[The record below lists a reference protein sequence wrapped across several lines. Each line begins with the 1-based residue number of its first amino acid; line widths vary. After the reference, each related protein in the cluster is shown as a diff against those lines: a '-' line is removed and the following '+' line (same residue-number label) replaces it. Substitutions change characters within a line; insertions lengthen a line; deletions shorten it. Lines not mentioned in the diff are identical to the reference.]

1 MTSQCLNSHKY
12 MIYRKL
18 TTKEIFHRN
27 QKRRSPLSES
37 FIIWLHNIRSMH
49 NVGAVFRNSDA
60 FGIHE
65 LWLSGY
71 TPAPPRPE
79 ISKTAIGAEEHV
91 SWRSFTGYEEPLDRL
106 RENNY
111 LLLGLEQADNGILLN
126 RYKQDGRPIC
136 LLLGNEV
143 TGISE
148 ELLPHLDGV
157 VEIPQFGVK
166 HSLNVSVA
174 SGVALY
180 AFFEK
185 FHSDQESNDK
195 NSE

>member
-1 MTSQCLNSHKY
+1 
-12 MIYRKL
+12 MIYKKL
-18 TTKEIFHRN
+18 TTKQIFHRN
-27 QKRRSPLSES
+27 QKRTSPLSQH
-37 FIIWLHNIRSMH
+37 FILWLHDIRSMH

-60 FGIHE
+60 FGVHE

-71 TPAPPRPE
+71 TPTPPRPE

-91 SWRSFTGYEEPLDRL
+91 RWRAFTDYEEPLKHL
-106 RENNY
+106 RRNNY
-111 LLLGLEQADNGILLN
+111 VLLGLEQAENGVMLHQYN
-126 RYKQDGRPIC
+126 PTDQPIC

-148 ELLPHLDGV
+148 ELIPHLDGV

-180 AFFEK
+180 SFF
-185 FHSDQESNDK
+185 DK
-195 NSE
+195 LTT

>member
-1 MTSQCLNSHKY
+1 
-12 MIYRKL
+12 MIYNKL
-18 TTKEIFHRN
+18 TTKQIFHRN
-27 QKRRSPLSES
+27 QKRTSPLAQH
-37 FIIWLHNIRSMH
+37 FILWLHDIRSMH
-49 NVGAVFRNSDA
+49 NVGAIFRNSDA

-71 TPAPPRPE
+71 TPKPPRPE

-91 SWRSFTGYEEPLDRL
+91 NWRAFESFEEPLARL
-106 RENNY
+106 RQNKY
-111 LLLGLEQADNGILLN
+111 TLLGLEQAEHGVMLHQFEPAD
-126 RYKQDGRPIC
+126 QCIC

-143 TGISE
+143 TGISG

-180 AFFEK
+180 AFYELF
-185 FHSDQESNDK
+185 
-195 NSE
+195 NS

>member
-1 MTSQCLNSHKY
+1 
-12 MIYRKL
+12 MIYKKL
-18 TTKEIFHRN
+18 TTKQIFHRN
-27 QKRRSPLSES
+27 QERSSPLSEH
-37 FIIWLHNIRSMH
+37 FILWLHDIRSMH
-49 NVGAVFRNSDA
+49 NVGAAFRSGDA

-71 TPAPPRPE
+71 TPSPPRPE

-91 SWRSFTGYEEPLDRL
+91 NWKIFNSYEEPLSLL
-106 RENNY
+106 RQNGY
-111 LLLGLEQADNGILLN
+111 SLLGLEQAENGIMLHQFEPAGP
-126 RYKQDGRPIC
+126 RIC

-143 TGISE
+143 TGISQ

-174 SGVALY
+174 AGVALY

-185 FHSDQESNDK
+185 LGY
-195 NSE
+195 

>member
-1 MTSQCLNSHKY
+1 

-27 QKRRSPLSES
+27 QERSSPLSES

-60 FGIHE
+60 FGGHE

-71 TPAPPRPE
+71 TPTPPRPE

-91 SWRSFTGYEEPLDRL
+91 RWKSFTGYEEPLQKLRL
-106 RENNY
+106 NNY
-111 LLLGLEQADNGILLN
+111 QLLGLEQADHGIMLHQ
-126 RYKQDGRPIC
+126 YKQDRRPIC

-143 TGISE
+143 TGIGE

-174 SGVALY
+174 SGIALY

-185 FHSDQESNDK
+185 YHSDKASIDNHSK
-195 NSE
+195 